1 MTYSNEFDEIVDELV
16 QLGLE
21 ESDAIKLLKLIN
33 KVPFEP
39 TTGARA
45 AKFPT
50 ESLGTVELLAVIKS
64 RL

>member
-1 MTYSNEFDEIVDELV
+1 MTYNEFDEIVDELV

-33 KVPFEP
+33 KVPFES
-39 TTGARA
+39 TTGTRA